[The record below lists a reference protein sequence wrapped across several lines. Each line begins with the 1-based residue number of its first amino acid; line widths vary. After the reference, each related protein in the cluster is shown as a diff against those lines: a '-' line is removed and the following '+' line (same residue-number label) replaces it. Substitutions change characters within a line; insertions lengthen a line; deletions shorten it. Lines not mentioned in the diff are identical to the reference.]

1 MTIVD
6 LFAGPGGWSE
16 GLAMLGLTDIG
27 IEWDRDACLT
37 RRAAGHLTVQAD
49 VATYPP
55 EAFTGVTGL
64 IASPPCPDFSAAG
77 SGLGRAGKSGWLVD
91 VPRRWVET
99 LRPEWVACEQV
110 PGALPIWR
118 EHAHAYRELGYST
131 WCGILNSAGFGV
143 PQTRKRAILLAS
155 QVGQVG
161 PPAPTHAQD
170 PKADLFGPGLKPW
183 VTMADALGWHG
194 TVDRRQQSD
203 GTPVRLVPTDE
214 PAPTLTGIAGAK
226 SQWVMDRQG
235 WCWENPAPT
244 LSGGGTG
251 GGGGVEPFANA
262 EVRRKIAESWPY
274 RAPATTVAG
283 DPRITARCHHDD
295 GSQGANAKTTDDVR
309 RGDYAGT
316 EPVRLTIDEATVL
329 QSFRPGYPWQGSRTS
344 QFTQVGN
351 AVPPLLAGHVL
362 SAVTG
367 VPLRALAVAS

>member
-1 MTIVD
+1 
-6 LFAGPGGWSE
+6 
-16 GLAMLGLTDIG
+16 MLGLTDIG

-55 EAFTGVTGL
+55 EAFAGVTGL

-118 EHAHAYRELGYST
+118 EHAHAYWELGYST
-131 WCGILNSAGFGV
+131 WCGVLNSADYGV

-155 QVGQVG
+155 RVRPVG
-161 PPAPTHAQD
+161 PPAPTHARE
-170 PKADLFGPGLKPW
+170 PMADLFGPGLEPW

-203 GTPVRLVPTDE
+203 GTAVRLVPTDE

-226 SQWVMDRQG
+226 SQWVMDR
-235 WCWENPAPT
+235 
-244 LSGGGTG
+244 S
-251 GGGGVEPFANA
+251 NA
-262 EVRRKIAESWPY
+262 TAMRHRRGKGMNERHGERPD
-274 RAPATTVAG
+274 RPVDAPAVTITSGAARRLHVVAADGTTSA
-283 DPRITARCHHDD
+283 I
-295 GSQGANAKTTDDVR
+295 
-309 RGDYAGT
+309 
-316 EPVRLTIDEATVL
+316 TIDEATIL

-344 QFTQVGN
+344 TFTQVGN

-367 VPLRALAVAS
+367 VPLRALAVTS

>member
-1 MTIVD
+1 
-6 LFAGPGGWSE
+6 
-16 GLAMLGLTDIG
+16 MLGLSDIG
-27 IEWDRDACLT
+27 FEWDRDACLT

-131 WCGILNSAGFGV
+131 WCGVLNSADYGV

-155 QVGQVG
+155 RVRPVG
-161 PPAPTHAQD
+161 PPEPTHTRE
-170 PKADLFGPGLKPW
+170 PMADLFGPGLEPW
-183 VTMADALGWHG
+183 VTMADALSW
-194 TVDRRQQSD
+194 Q
-203 GTPVRLVPTDE
+203 E
-214 PAPTLTGIAGAK
+214 
-226 SQWVMDRQG
+226 
-235 WCWENPAPT
+235 
-244 LSGGGTG
+244 GGG
-251 GGGGVEPFANA
+251 
-262 EVRRKIAESWPY
+262 SWPY
-274 RAPATTVAG
+274 TSPATTVAG
-283 DPRITARCHHDD
+283 DPRITARCHHDE

-309 RGDYAGT
+309 RGDYEGS
-316 EPVRLTIDEATVL
+316 EPVRLTIDEATIL
-329 QSFRPGYPWQGSRTS
+329 QSFRSGYPWQGSRTS
-344 QFTQVGN
+344 TFTQVGN
-351 AVPPLLAGHVL
+351 AVPPLLARHVL

-367 VPLRALAVAS
+367 VPATSRPTLVGATSDMPCTGGGAGTSHPHAPHDWTGRAFWGSPAMRCLGVPDDDGSLFGAIA

>member
-16 GLAMLGLTDIG
+16 GLAMLGLTDTG

-55 EAFTGVTGL
+55 EAFTGATGL

-183 VTMADALGWHG
+183 VTMADALGYA
-194 TVDRRQQSD
+194 
-203 GTPVRLVPTDE
+203 
-214 PAPTLTGIAGAK
+214 PAP
-226 SQWVMDRQG
+226 
-235 WCWENPAPT
+235 WC
-244 LSGGGTG
+244 LG
-251 GGGGVEPFANA
+251 
-262 EVRRKIAESWPY
+262 R
-274 RAPATTVAG
+274 PATTLCG
-283 DPRITARCHHDD
+283 DPRVSPP
-295 GSQGANAKTTDDVR
+295 GW
-309 RGDYAGT
+309 RGRPDDYAPDGT
-316 EPVRLTIDEATVL
+316 YMGKRSGTDAIRLTIDEATVL

-344 QFTQVGN
+344 TFTQVGN

-367 VPLRALAVAS
+367 VPMRALAVAS